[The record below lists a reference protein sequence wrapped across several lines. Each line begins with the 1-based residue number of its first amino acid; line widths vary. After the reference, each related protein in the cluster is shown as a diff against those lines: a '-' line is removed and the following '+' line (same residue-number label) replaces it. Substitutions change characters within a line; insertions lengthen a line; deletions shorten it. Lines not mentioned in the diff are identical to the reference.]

1 MESIPVKDTL
11 YALDAGLLAVL
22 VLALMLGA
30 LELGALLG
38 RRRRR
43 RASEPLRDHV
53 GNMQGSLLG
62 LTALLLGFS
71 FSLALQRFD
80 SRSQAEV
87 QEANS
92 IGTTFLRS
100 DLLPEP
106 QRAEVKQLLRRYI
119 DLRVEA
125 SRVSLAEEA
134 QRDRLM
140 DEAAAVLAQT
150 WALATDAAIAEP
162 NPVRTGLFVQA
173 LNDTID
179 QLELRDA
186 ELRRHV
192 PEAILFLL
200 LASFVMTAGSVG
212 YSVGLSGERPPLLTH
227 GLMAMIALLAFVVI
241 DLDRPRRGLIQVDQR
256 SLLKLQVEWSGASPQ
271 S

>member
-1 MESIPVKDTL
+1 MLVKDTL

-22 VLALMLGA
+22 VLAFMLGA

-38 RRRRR
+38 RGRRR

-92 IGTTFLRS
+92 IGTTWLRS
-100 DLLPEP
+100 ALLPEP
-106 QRAEVKQLLRRYI
+106 QRAGVQTQLRRYI
-119 DLRVEA
+119 DLRAQA
-125 SRVSLAEEA
+125 SAISLAEDGL
-134 QRDRLM
+134 RDRLLV
-140 DEAAAVLAQT
+140 ESNAALAQAWT
-150 WALATDAAIAEP
+150 LATEAAIAEP
-162 NPVRTGLFVQA
+162 NPVRTGLFLQA

-192 PEAILFLL
+192 PEAILLLL

-241 DLDRPRRGLIQVDQR
+241 DLDRPRRGLIQVDQS
-256 SLLKLQVEWSGASPQ
+256 SLLKLQAEWGESAGRG
-271 S
+271 